1 MDDLKTMADGSAVTL
16 GIGTFMNYVNLPL
29 IIQILTIAW
38 LVLRIWESATV
49 RSWFGRNKSEDHD
62 YIVGDVPNV
71 PQDAV
76 ITQTKKKPIRK
87 KAKGKRVS

>member
-38 LVLRIWESATV
+38 LILRIWESATV
-49 RSWFGRNKSEDHD
+49 RRWFKKDTEDFAM
-62 YIVGDVPNV
+62 GDVPNTEE
-71 PQDAV
+71 AV
-76 ITQTKKKPIRK
+76 VTQTKKKRNTRQTK
-87 KAKGKRVS
+87 KGK

>member
-49 RSWFGRNKSEDHD
+49 RRWFKKDVEDFAM
-62 YIVGDVPNV
+62 GDVPNTE
-71 PQDAV
+71 DAV
-76 ITQTKKKPIRK
+76 IIQTKKTRK
-87 KAKGKRVS
+87 KKGGK

>member
-49 RSWFGRNKSEDHD
+49 RSWFKKDVEDFAM
-62 YIVGDVPNV
+62 GDVPNTE
-71 PQDAV
+71 DAV

-87 KAKGKRVS
+87 KANGKRIS

>member
-1 MDDLKTMADGSAVTL
+1 MDDLKTMADGSAVTV

-49 RSWFGRNKSEDHD
+49 RSWLGRNKSDDHD
-62 YIVGDVPNV
+62 YIVGDVPNI

-76 ITQTKKKPIRK
+76 ITQTKKKSIRK
-87 KAKGKRVS
+87 KANGKRVS